1 MKYPID
7 DIEVGHWEV
16 QSTIDGMVKDDVSDI
31 FYIDVFI
38 GHHIKKKSYIHLSI
52 YWYIIS
58 SNILI
63 D

>member
-16 QSTIDGMVKDDVSDI
+16 QSTIDGMVKDDLCDI

-38 GHHIKKKSYIHLSI
+38 GHYIKKKSYIHLSI
-52 YWYIIS
+52 Y
-58 SNILI
+58 
-63 D
+63 

>member
-16 QSTIDGMVKDDVSDI
+16 QSTIDGMVKDDLCDI

-38 GHHIKKKSYIHLSI
+38 GHHIKKNHTFIYLYIDILLLVI
-52 YWYIIS
+52 Y
-58 SNILI
+58 
-63 D
+63 